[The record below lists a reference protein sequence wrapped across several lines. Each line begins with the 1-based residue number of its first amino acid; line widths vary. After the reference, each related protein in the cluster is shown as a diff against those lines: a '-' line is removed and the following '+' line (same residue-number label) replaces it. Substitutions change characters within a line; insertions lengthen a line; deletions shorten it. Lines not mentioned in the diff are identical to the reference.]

1 MMAVDQRPAT
11 EVTRVEVP
19 HGHAAGSTVVLRTAP
34 ATSTEASVIAPDQ
47 AIRIAEIRRLRIF
60 AGFLGGIC
68 AVGSVMIAPLG
79 GDPFA
84 HGLHIGA
91 IVVTGLAAVA
101 YVALVRDAAHYR
113 AAYVTVLIAIASL
126 TNITGFYYWGVF
138 SGYVAVVTVSAY
150 VVAIAGE
157 RGALVAGTLFSLGGH
172 AALGLSFAAG
182 WLGDRSLVSTR
193 ELSTYEQVS
202 LVALVDLVLA
212 GGLLFGF
219 QTRRAT
225 RASLAEHLVAMRDL
239 ARGEAQLAEVRAEM
253 RDAMASAG
261 QLTGQAIGRF
271 RIGKL
276 LGRGAMGEVY
286 AARSDKDDDTCAIK
300 LLPRHLW
307 DDREARQRFEREVR
321 VVEAL
326 SSPYIVKIIEVSPA
340 DAKLPYLVMERLEG
354 IELATAIKEVPI
366 RALAEVVDL
375 VEQVSRGL
383 DAAHAAGIVHRD
395 LKPQNIF
402 GVGPAGARTWK
413 LLDFGI
419 AKLVDANSTLTQ
431 RQIIGTPAYMAP
443 EQARGE
449 SVDARTDIYALG
461 VLTYRLLTGLPAVV
475 PARSDVM
482 LYEVIH
488 RMPPRPISLVDLP
501 PAVEVVLAI
510 ALAKSADDRFAS
522 AGELA
527 LALSSAAMGRHDP
540 ALAARATEILART
553 PWGNWARHGRAPR
566 TTVAL

>member
-1 MMAVDQRPAT
+1 MAVDRPAT
-11 EVTRVEVP
+11 EVTQVEPPRGHSAGTPAVLQVP
-19 HGHAAGSTVVLRTAP
+19 PASSTD
-34 ATSTEASVIAPDQ
+34 ASAITPDQ
-47 AIRIAEIRRLRIF
+47 AMRLDEIRRLRIF
-60 AGFLGGIC
+60 AGFLAALC
-68 AVGSVMIAPLG
+68 AIGTVMIIPLG

-84 HGLHIGA
+84 HDLHIAA
-91 IVVTGLAAVA
+91 IVVTGLLAGA
-101 YVALVRDAAHYR
+101 YVAVVRDAAHYR
-113 AAYVTVLIAIASL
+113 SAYASGLMAISGLA
-126 TNITGFYYWGVF
+126 NITGFYYWGVF
-138 SGYVAVVTVSAY
+138 SGYAAVVAVSAY
-150 VVAIAGE
+150 VVAIACE
-157 RGALVAGTLFSLGGH
+157 RGALVAGTVTSLGGH

-182 WLGDRSLVSTR
+182 WLDDRSLVSTR
-193 ELSTYEQVS
+193 ELSTYEQIL
-202 LVALVDLVLA
+202 LVALIDLVLV
-212 GGLLFGF
+212 GGILFGF
-219 QTRRAT
+219 QTRKAT

-253 RDAMASAG
+253 RDAMASVG

-286 AARSDKDDDTCAIK
+286 AARSDKDGDTCAIK

-375 VEQVSRGL
+375 VDQVSRGL

-419 AKLVDANSTLTQ
+419 AKLVNASSTLTQ
-431 RQIIGTPAYMAP
+431 FQIIGTPAYMAP

-449 SVDARTDIYALG
+449 SVDARTDVYALG

-501 PAVEVVLAI
+501 PPVEIVLAI

-527 LALSSAAMGRHDP
+527 RALSEAAKGHHDP
-540 ALAARATEILART
+540 ALAARAADILART
-553 PWGNWARHGRAPR
+553 PWGHWARHGRSHR